1 MSLHWKRQ
9 AVATHVWLQ
18 RPIDLT
24 DDGRQGLIT
33 HLYPGSPQY
42 RTDHHP
48 PYEEFRRWKERDSF
62 LSAHP
67 HFTEPRDFE
76 KRLESLGITK
86 MKGGGHQPC
95 NLGTDVSLQPSS

>member
-1 MSLHWKRQ
+1 MSLHRKGQ

-33 HLYPGSPQY
+33 HPYPGSPQH
-42 RTDHHP
+42 RTDYHP
-48 PYEEFRRWKERDSF
+48 PYEEFRRGKARDSF
-62 LSAHP
+62 LSTHAH
-67 HFTEPRDFE
+67 FAEPCDLE

-86 MKGGGHQPC
+86 TKDGGHQPSS
-95 NLGTDVSLQPSS
+95 LATDVSLEPSS